1 MLQLHVFY
9 FKASFCVF
17 LLPES
22 KETLYKVPVP
32 IFYKVYKAVGS
43 GSALWKTAGSGSA
56 KNERGSTALEFLEK
70 NLILCRKY
78 PCKRQICLR
87 EVVDCVADVSQVAGQ
102 VGQAVPVP
110 VSPQLW
116 LAAGIFLKVL
126 AVQWPAWGE
135 TNSPGFYHFCARQF
149 MLFSHFWFHS
159 LFFSWFIYSILPWC
173 GYP

>member
-1 MLQLHVFY
+1 MFFTLKHLFVFFYYRKVKKHFIRYLFFTKFIKQLDPDPHCE
-9 FKASFCVF
+9 KQLDPDPQKMNADPQPWNF
-17 LLPES
+17 L
-22 KETLYKVPVP
+22 
-32 IFYKVYKAVGS
+32 G
-43 GSALWKTAGSGSA
+43 
-56 KNERGSTALEFLEK
+56 K

-126 AVQWPAWGE
+126 AVQ
-135 TNSPGFYHFCARQF
+135 
-149 MLFSHFWFHS
+149 
-159 LFFSWFIYSILPWC
+159 
-173 GYP
+173 